1 MKCRNHKRF
10 AAVFVICLLLVQSLN
25 ACADGKNHESTD
37 KYSSSYE
44 QNTSSDRDPE
54 PIIDNTDSTENTE
67 SFESI
72 PTTTE
77 EAATEDTTLPPTTAP
92 PVTEPTTEPVTEPTT
107 EPSTTEPATEPRTTE
122 PPTESSTTEPPTE
135 PSTTEPATEP
145 RTTEPATEP
154 STTEPTTEPSTTE
167 PRTTEPPAVVVPQ
180 VKSNS
185 APGTKAASQNGAT
198 VDYSNIN
205 DGYIMIKMTGATAN
219 LKVRIIYEDGTVY
232 DYDLNQ
238 NGSYE
243 AYPLQ
248 SGSGTYSVGV
258 YQNNGQGR
266 YAQVMAV
273 SVTASL
279 TNEKNPFLWPS
290 QRVNYVQD
298 STAVAKSFE
307 LCAGLSADEEKVNA
321 IYGYIVQN
329 VKYDYDKA
337 ATVASNYISSAD
349 ATLASNKG
357 ICLDYS
363 VLMAVMLRVQG
374 IPTQVVY
381 GSATGASWHAWNK
394 VYYNGNWVTLDS
406 TFAAGGATGQNYVE
420 AKRY

>member
-25 ACADGKNHESTD
+25 ACADGKNPEFTD

-44 QNTSSDRDPE
+44 QNTSSDRASG

-72 PTTTE
+72 PVTTE

-92 PVTEPTTEPVTEPTT
+92 PVTEP
-107 EPSTTEPATEPRTTE
+107 
-122 PPTESSTTEPPTE
+122 
-135 PSTTEPATEP
+135 
-145 RTTEPATEP
+145 PATEP
-154 STTEPTTEPSTTE
+154 SVTEPSVTE
-167 PRTTEPPAVVVPQ
+167 PSVTEPPVTEPPATEPPVTEPSVTEPPVTEPPVTEPPVTEPPAVVVPL

-290 QRVNYVQD
+290 QRINYVQD
-298 STAVAKSFE
+298 GTAVAKSFE
-307 LCAGLSADEEKVNA
+307 LCAGLSADEDKVNA

-394 VYYNGNWVTLDS
+394 VYYNGSWVTLDS
-406 TFAAGGATGQNYVE
+406 TFAAGGATGQNYAE

>member
-25 ACADGKNHESTD
+25 ACADGKNPEFTD

-44 QNTSSDRDPE
+44 QNTSSDRASG

-72 PTTTE
+72 PVTTE

-92 PVTEPTTEPVTEPTT
+92 PVTEPPVTEP
-107 EPSTTEPATEPRTTE
+107 PV
-122 PPTESSTTEPPTE
+122 
-135 PSTTEPATEP
+135 
-145 RTTEPATEP
+145 
-154 STTEPTTEPSTTE
+154 
-167 PRTTEPPAVVVPQ
+167 TEPPAVVVPL

-290 QRVNYVQD
+290 QRINYVQD
-298 STAVAKSFE
+298 GTAVAKSFE
-307 LCAGLSADEEKVNA
+307 LCAGLSADEDKVNA

-394 VYYNGNWVTLDS
+394 VYYNGSWVTLDS
-406 TFAAGGATGQNYVE
+406 TFAAGGATGQNYAE